1 MVTKFYSK
9 FMKKNRKFRGKWS
22 SRDLVIK
29 GIREKLDISHGQF
42 ATILGVSRP
51 LLTLAES
58 KQRNLPQPASSMV
71 TKMTVLFFEL
81 ENGSRA
87 NYRSLETR
95 LLLNDLYKTEIPF
108 MKAREKECRLKIKRL
123 AEELEGMKQR
133 ERNAEDAIIV
143 YTSLLQ
149 ALREQGETDAATAR
163 QIEGLDLFK
172 QRAYHQLTGCWA
184 PAQVTLKVKIE
195 ALRAEARVLRRTR
208 LMIMREHHPFK
219 Q

>member
-1 MVTKFYSK
+1 MQ
-9 FMKKNRKFRGKWS
+9 KNRKFPGKWRS
-22 SRDLVIK
+22 KDLIII
-29 GIREKLDISHGQF
+29 GIREKLGISQGEF
-42 ATILGVSRP
+42 AAILGVSRA
-51 LLTLAES
+51 LIAMAER
-58 KQRNLPQPASSMV
+58 KDRNLPQPARSMV

-81 ENGSRA
+81 EKGIRA

-108 MKAREKECRLKIKRL
+108 MKAREKECRLEVKRL

-143 YTSLLQ
+143 YTTLLQ

-172 QRAYHQLTGCWA
+172 QRAYQQLTGCWA
-184 PAQVTLKVKIE
+184 PAQVSLLSKIE
-195 ALRAEARVLRRTR
+195 ALRAEARTLRRTR
-208 LMIMREHHPFK
+208 LKIMREHHPFK
-219 Q
+219 K